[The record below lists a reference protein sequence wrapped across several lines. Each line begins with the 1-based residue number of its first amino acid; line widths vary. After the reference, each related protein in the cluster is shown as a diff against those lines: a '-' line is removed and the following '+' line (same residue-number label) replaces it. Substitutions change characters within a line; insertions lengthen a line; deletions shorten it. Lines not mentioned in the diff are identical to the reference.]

1 VSRLYGSTADDA
13 RQREAFT
20 DGRVPVAVYG
30 LGKMG
35 LPLAAVYADVCGNV
49 VGADVDE
56 SVVETVNRGESHVE
70 REPGLDDLVADVVGR
85 GALRAVADPVAAAE
99 DAAVHVVIVPTLLDA
114 DDHPDLSIVEGVVA
128 DVAAGLDPGDQVI
141 LESTAPPRT
150 SADVVEPTLAT
161 RSGLD
166 ASEFGVAFCPERT
179 ASGRALRDIR
189 GAYPKV
195 VGGTDDEAT
204 RVAELVYSH
213 VTDNDVVPV
222 ADATTAEAV
231 KVFEGLYRD
240 VNIALANELATFADE
255 FGIDVR
261 EAIRV
266 ANTQPFCEIHD
277 PGPGV
282 GGHCI
287 PVYPEFVAGEFDA
300 DADLLRTARAVNDR
314 MPAHTAALAERAL
327 DDQGIDPAEA
337 TVAVVGFTYRAN
349 VAELRNAPAVAVA
362 SHLGDRGAR
371 VLGVDPLVA
380 DWTDVPAEPVGVRE
394 VADRADAAVL
404 VTAHDEFDRIDWSAF
419 DAVVD
424 GRDDLDAIDA
434 PVYTLGDGNA

>member
-1 VSRLYGSTADDA
+1 
-13 RQREAFT
+13 
-20 DGRVPVAVYG
+20 
-30 LGKMG
+30 
-35 LPLAAVYADVCGNV
+35 
-49 VGADVDE
+49 
-56 SVVETVNRGESHVE
+56 
-70 REPGLDDLVADVVGR
+70 
-85 GALRAVADPVAAAE
+85 
-99 DAAVHVVIVPTLLDA
+99 
-114 DDHPDLSIVEGVVA
+114 
-128 DVAAGLDPGDQVI
+128 
-141 LESTAPPRT
+141 
-150 SADVVEPTLAT
+150 
-161 RSGLD
+161 
-166 ASEFGVAFCPERT
+166 
-179 ASGRALRDIR
+179 
-189 GAYPKV
+189 
-195 VGGTDDEAT
+195 
-204 RVAELVYSH
+204 
-213 VTDNDVVPV
+213 
-222 ADATTAEAV
+222 
-231 KVFEGLYRD
+231 
-240 VNIALANELATFADE
+240 
-255 FGIDVR
+255 VR